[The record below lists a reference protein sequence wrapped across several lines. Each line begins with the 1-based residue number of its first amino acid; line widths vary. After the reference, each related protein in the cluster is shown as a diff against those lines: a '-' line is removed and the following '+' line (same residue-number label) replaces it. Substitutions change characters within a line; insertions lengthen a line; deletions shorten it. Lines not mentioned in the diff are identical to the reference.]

1 MSQPGRVDAR
11 LLSGVSETALFTLR
25 GRAYQAGRPDA
36 IIDDPMAVR
45 LVESIDF
52 DFDKFGRR
60 KGQEMALRSLAVDR
74 CALAYLAKH
83 PRATVVALAEGFQT
97 SFWRLSSALPDPQF
111 SWVSIDLAPI
121 IELRRRLLPRSP
133 RITELAQSALDYGWM
148 DEIDTRDGVF
158 LTAEGLLMYLQPH
171 EALGLIS
178 KCAERFPGGE
188 LFFDVPPTI
197 VKKVAPNGMRSSKH
211 YRVPPMPFSL
221 SPRRLAQLADT
232 VPGIRAVHD
241 VPMPKGRGWFF
252 GTAYPALWQF
262 PPVKPFRGAYT
273 LLEFG

>member
-60 KGQEMALRSLAVDR
+60 KGQEMAL
-74 CALAYLAKH
+74 
-83 PRATVVALAEGFQT
+83 
-97 SFWRLSSALPDPQF
+97 
-111 SWVSIDLAPI
+111 
-121 IELRRRLLPRSP
+121 
-133 RITELAQSALDYGWM
+133 
-148 DEIDTRDGVF
+148 
-158 LTAEGLLMYLQPH
+158 
-171 EALGLIS
+171 
-178 KCAERFPGGE
+178 
-188 LFFDVPPTI
+188 
-197 VKKVAPNGMRSSKH
+197 
-211 YRVPPMPFSL
+211 

-241 VPMPKGRGWFF
+241 VPMPEGRGWFF